1 MIIHPQQISQKLEL
15 DLEVYSATSL
25 AKDDDLS
32 SSNVIGESYS
42 SISPTEIDKKIQKTK
57 QGTKDT
63 ENSMM
68 DKFFFT
74 NLD

>member
-32 SSNVIGESYS
+32 SSNVIGSYS

-68 DKFFFT
+68 DKSFFT